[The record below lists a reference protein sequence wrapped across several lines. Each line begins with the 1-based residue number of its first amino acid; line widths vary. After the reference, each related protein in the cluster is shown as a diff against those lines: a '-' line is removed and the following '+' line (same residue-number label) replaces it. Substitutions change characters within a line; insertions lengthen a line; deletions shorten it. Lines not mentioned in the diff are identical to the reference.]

1 MNRPEYFIGID
12 IASATF
18 TASVLTAPGE
28 IVMMRENTP
37 NTPEGFTGFLS
48 GLEAQQITP
57 QDSVIVME
65 ATGVYGESLCYFL
78 HAKGYKVAVEPPNA
92 VKKAFRSKRKNDT
105 VDSQQIAEYGYRFF
119 DTLRVWKPKA
129 DLVEQIRT
137 LLTTREQFTKQ
148 RTASQNTLRAL
159 KRKVVQTPLATQM
172 VQENIKRLGEN
183 IKAIDKALKALMD
196 QDPTLKQKGQLADQ
210 VPGVGLLL
218 TANLMVITSGFS
230 EHVDPKSLAAYIG
243 ICPYEHESGTSV
255 KRRPTSD
262 RHGTGRLR
270 KLLYLASLSVRTHNQ
285 QFKKYFYRKV
295 AEGKPERLVLNN
307 IANRLLRI
315 ICATVKSGTPFIENY
330 RSVNPALLK

>member
-1 MNRPEYFIGID
+1 MTRPEYFLGID
-12 IASATF
+12 IASETF

-28 IVMMRENTP
+28 IVIVRENIP
-37 NTPEGFTGFLS
+37 NTSEGGAGFVS
-48 GLEAQQITP
+48 ELEAEQITAKN
-57 QDSVIVME
+57 SVLVME

-78 HAKGYKVAVEPPNA
+78 HAKGFKVAVEPPNA

-129 DLVEQIRT
+129 DLLEQIRT

-148 RTASQNTLRAL
+148 RTANQNTLRAL
-159 KRKVVQTPLATQM
+159 KRKVVQTPLATQL
-172 VQENIKRLGEN
+172 VQENIQRLGEE
-183 IKAIDKALKALMD
+183 IKAIDKAIKDLIG
-196 QDPTLKQKGQLADQ
+196 QDPTLKEKGQLADK

-218 TANLMVITSGFS
+218 TANLMVVTSGFS

-255 KRRPTSD
+255 KRKPTSD

-270 KLLYLASLSVRTHNQ
+270 KLLYLASLSVRMHNA

-307 IANRLLRI
+307 IANRLLRV